1 MLFRSLYGNGD
12 AVIGVNPASDDA
24 ATTEALLR
32 MLDRLRETLEIP
44 TQICVLAHITTQ
56 MEALRRGAPIDLVF
70 QSIAG
75 TQAANAA
82 FGVTL
87 SMPSARV
94 STQPTKVRYLP
105 FDAGAGRTVA
115 ATAYVV
121 GGGYRPG

>member
-1 MLFRSLYGNGD
+1 
-12 AVIGVNPASDDA
+12 SDDA
-24 ATTEALLR
+24 ATTEALRR

-56 MEALRRGAPIDLVF
+56 MEALRHGAPIDLVF

-87 SMPSARV
+87 SMLDEAWQAARELERGANIMYFETGQGSAL
-94 STQPTKVRYLP
+94 SSN
-105 FDAGAGRTVA
+105 
-115 ATAYVV
+115 
-121 GGGYRPG
+121 